1 LSKNFE
7 ANEVLGKIL
16 NDYYEN
22 FERQFREQS
31 QRTAGVV
38 FYYDGTARSKMAIWF
53 PGHIVDYNTRRDKC
67 DAEIS
72 SSGEARMVS
81 PTVFRVTIFL
91 SVNALLSE
99 ADSHLSEAEKGN
111 RTVVLWRYQNASPS
125 FTADELIYTAHGA
138 ALSAAFALA
147 AGKK

>member
-1 LSKNFE
+1 MVRL
-7 ANEVLGKIL
+7 EVKWRSGSQVILLTTTRVATNATRRSAPLGK
-16 NDYYEN
+16 
-22 FERQFREQS
+22 RAWS
-31 QRTAGVV
+31 A
-38 FYYDGTARSKMAIWF
+38 
-53 PGHIVDYNTRRDKC
+53 
-67 DAEIS
+67 
-72 SSGEARMVS
+72 